1 MLECFSER
9 HMQLSSERLFILES
23 IEISI
28 EAVPLEPIAV
38 NKKAETLSKP
48 NILPH
53 TTLWKL

>member
-1 MLECFSER
+1 
-9 HMQLSSERLFILES
+9 MQLSSERLFILES